1 MPPTVLP
8 SAGLRL
14 EVELWTRAAQRD
26 IRFGGILEGRGRAII
41 VTSVAPGSEAEEMG
55 IEPGSKL
62 VAISDPVRSGDLWEL
77 NERASLRF
85 VRDSLQMRINGRIT
99 LVTVPPTDVVRGRL
113 AEAAVQAQAMAEARA
128 AAVVKDGTQT
138 LTAEEADGQ
147 EAELKLES
155 TLSIDEQR
163 EKSMVEARIKARKD
177 YLNVVGQRDDSKL
190 FILLGTAF
198 LLPAAVILAVA
209 FATGYLDALQVDTLR
224 GL

>member
-1 MPPTVLP
+1 
-8 SAGLRL
+8 
-14 EVELWTRAAQRD
+14 
-26 IRFGGILEGRGRAII
+26 
-41 VTSVAPGSEAEEMG
+41 
-55 IEPGSKL
+55 
-62 VAISDPVRSGDLWEL
+62 
-77 NERASLRF
+77 
-85 VRDSLQMRINGRIT
+85 
-99 LVTVPPTDVVRGRL
+99 
-113 AEAAVQAQAMAEARA
+113 MAEARA

>member
-1 MPPTVLP
+1 MVG
-8 SAGLRL
+8 AYI
-14 EVELWTRAAQRD
+14 TRYGMYVYQ
-26 IRFGGILEGRGRAII
+26 
-41 VTSVAPGSEAEEMG
+41 MG